1 MEKKTKKNYYDEK
14 RSRRFRTYFQ
24 FSMIALCFVLVF
36 TLFQACQRMKS
47 GGSLDPD
54 DVELIQYQ
62 LPADDAP
69 VVVFETSAGTFTAV
83 LYPEQAPKFTE
94 YFTDLVNKGYYDN
107 TYIFAVQQD
116 VYFMGGS
123 KSKNGTDT
131 GDTDKTQLD
140 PELHKDLWPFKG
152 ALMSYGDKGGNI
164 FDRKIMSGSRIL
176 FVDTVE
182 FNDEFNEELDQA
194 GANEELVGT
203 FKKKGGIPNFS
214 QQYTI
219 FAQVYDG
226 FDAYDKICAAE
237 VNNDEELRPKNEI
250 MITKAYIS
258 TYGEHRNDSFFD
270 PDSDTLNTADKT
282 STDAE

>member
-1 MEKKTKKNYYDEK
+1 MEKKTKKNYYDDK
-14 RSRRFRTYFQ
+14 RSRRFKTYFQ

-36 TLFQACQRMKS
+36 TLFQACQRVKG
-47 GGSLDPD
+47 GGSLDPE
-54 DVELIQYQ
+54 DVDLIQYE
-62 LPADDAP
+62 LPANDAP
-69 VVVFETSAGTFTAV
+69 VVVFETSQGDFTAV
-83 LYPEQAPKFTE
+83 LYPEQAPKFVE
-94 YFTDLVNKGYYDN
+94 YFTDLVNKGYYDD
-107 TYIFAVQQD
+107 TYVFAVQQD

-131 GDTDKTQLD
+131 NDTDRTQLE
-140 PELHKDLWPFKG
+140 PELHEDLWPFKG
-152 ALMSYGDKGGNI
+152 ALISYGDKGGTILNK
-164 FDRKIMSGSRIL
+164 KIMSGSRIL

-182 FNDEFNEELDQA
+182 FTDEFNAELESA
-194 GANEELVGT
+194 GANDELVET

-237 VNNDEELRPKNEI
+237 VNNEKELRPKTEI
-250 MITKAYIS
+250 MINKAYIS
-258 TYGEHRNDSFFD
+258 TYGEHRNDSFFNAKT
-270 PDSDTLNTADKT
+270 DTLGTADKT